1 MIKSIFFNNGLDY
14 EDNHVEGV
22 LLVEEI
28 FIPLIKDYAKCV
40 KNDMNKL
47 FTKRFLLQF
56 LDKKGIEYKYYDNT
70 TELGYD

>member
-22 LLVEEI
+22 LLVEDI
-28 FIPLIKDYAKCV
+28 FIPLIKDIKTCCEKDPV
-40 KNDMNKL
+40 KV
-47 FTKRFLLQF
+47 FSKRFLIKF
-56 LDKKGIEYKYYDNT
+56 LDSKGIEYKYYDNT